1 MKLLYL
7 SSVVLAL
14 ESEVEQ
20 CTATTSSTGPHEFEY
35 NLRNI
40 YRTAEL
46 VEEETELKPIHGEVP
61 EWLETNWF
69 RTGPG
74 KFEFGDDQYANL
86 GTDFNTFKRS
96 MLEV

>member
-86 GTDFNTFKRS
+86 GTGFNTFKR
-96 MLEV
+96 LLL